1 MNEGKHVQA
10 LNTIG
15 IDRNENDSDM
25 AVEVK
30 AISLQVLNQIERS
43 VEHYEEL
50 YKRKPNP
57 LVAYELADLKIQ
69 LDDLLGATKHITFGV
84 ANSKSDIMRTYYESQ
99 SQYQVPMKAAF
110 IYLKGL
116 VRFKENKTLNIDAA
130 IEIMDENEMDDDNES
145 SAIIELVE
153 KIIEEAIESDASDI
167 HIQPSEFDLDIR
179 YRIDG
184 VLQSI
189 MILPHS
195 RTRPINS
202 RIKVMSNLDIAETR
216 KPQDG
221 RFKHTTSSGKAYDFR
236 VSTYP
241 TEFGEK
247 TVMRILDP
255 SKGNI
260 SLDKLGFSKINLDLW
275 HEAIAN
281 STGIILVTGPTGSGK
296 STTLYATLNLLNKP
310 GVNILTI
317 EDPVEYNM
325 KGIAQGQVNDCLLYT
340 SDAADE

>member
-1 MNEGKHVQA
+1 MRTQGDVQGVINALTHLNILSPSQARKDTLAVLYMNEGKHVQA

-130 IEIMDENEMDDDNES
+130 IEIMDE
-145 SAIIELVE
+145 AL
-153 KIIEEAIESDASDI
+153 
-167 HIQPSEFDLDIR
+167 
-179 YRIDG
+179 
-184 VLQSI
+184 
-189 MILPHS
+189 
-195 RTRPINS
+195 
-202 RIKVMSNLDIAETR
+202 
-216 KPQDG
+216 
-221 RFKHTTSSGKAYDFR
+221 
-236 VSTYP
+236 
-241 TEFGEK
+241 
-247 TVMRILDP
+247 
-255 SKGNI
+255 
-260 SLDKLGFSKINLDLW
+260 
-275 HEAIAN
+275 AIAPN
-281 STGIILVTGPTGSGK
+281 FNLAQISKDALLSQK
-296 STTLYATLNLLNKP
+296 TT
-310 GVNILTI
+310 
-317 EDPVEYNM
+317 
-325 KGIAQGQVNDCLLYT
+325 Q
-340 SDAADE
+340 

>member
-84 ANSKSDIMRTYYESQ
+84 ANSKSGIMRTYYESQ

-130 IEIMDENEMDDDNES
+130 IEIMDE
-145 SAIIELVE
+145 AL
-153 KIIEEAIESDASDI
+153 
-167 HIQPSEFDLDIR
+167 
-179 YRIDG
+179 
-184 VLQSI
+184 
-189 MILPHS
+189 
-195 RTRPINS
+195 
-202 RIKVMSNLDIAETR
+202 
-216 KPQDG
+216 
-221 RFKHTTSSGKAYDFR
+221 
-236 VSTYP
+236 
-241 TEFGEK
+241 
-247 TVMRILDP
+247 
-255 SKGNI
+255 
-260 SLDKLGFSKINLDLW
+260 
-275 HEAIAN
+275 AIAPN
-281 STGIILVTGPTGSGK
+281 FNLAQISKDALLSQK
-296 STTLYATLNLLNKP
+296 TT
-310 GVNILTI
+310 
-317 EDPVEYNM
+317 
-325 KGIAQGQVNDCLLYT
+325 Q
-340 SDAADE
+340 